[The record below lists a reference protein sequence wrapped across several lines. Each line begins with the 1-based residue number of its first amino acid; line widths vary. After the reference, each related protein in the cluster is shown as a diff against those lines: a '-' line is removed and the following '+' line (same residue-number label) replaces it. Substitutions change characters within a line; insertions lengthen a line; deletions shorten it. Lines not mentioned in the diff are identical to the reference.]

1 MKISLHTDN
10 TVPVALATLCELL
23 GRGCD
28 AVQFVAGRQLHLTTP
43 AIKCPATHKSVAAS
57 VRGETADCD
66 LVIVCTAVRYENNF
80 FFDSDGRVVIISF
93 AGWQLLTRLPISNGI
108 GYFVAS
114 IIADVAGI
122 GSTHDENTGC
132 LNDFWWDKRGVDVG
146 MRAAFLCPR
155 CTESFDGDPRVLSC
169 VRRVLDIVSTASR
182 LDQDILT
189 TNTPAATADDFDV
202 FLSYNRQDNNAVRDI
217 NRQLKD
223 AGIRT
228 WFDED
233 QLPLGT
239 PWQDELEKHIA
250 NVRAACVFVG
260 ESGLG
265 PWQSSEVRG
274 FLSEFVDRRCPVIPV
289 LLPGSS
295 TFPELPRFLKQMTW
309 LDLRQEF
316 DQGMKR
322 LVEALRRQAIT
333 NS

>member
-1 MKISLHTDN
+1 MKVLLCADN
-10 TVPVALATLCELL
+10 TIPVALGPLCELF
-23 GRGCD
+23 GRACP
-28 AVQFVAGRQLHLTTP
+28 AVQFLAGRQVHLTTP
-43 AIKCPATHKSVAAS
+43 AIKYPATHKSVAAS
-57 VRGETADCD
+57 LKGEAADYD

-80 FFDSDGRVVIISF
+80 FFETRGQIVIISF

-146 MRAAFLCPR
+146 MRAAFLCPQ
-155 CTESFDGDPRVLSC
+155 CTESFDGDPQVLSC
-169 VRRVLDIVSTASR
+169 ARHLLDIVSMASR
-182 LDQDILT
+182 LDQDILAA
-189 TNTPAATADDFDV
+189 NTPPATAEDFEV
-202 FLSYNRQDNNAVRDI
+202 FLSYNRQDQNAVRDI
-217 NRQLKD
+217 NGKLKN

-239 PWQDELEKHIA
+239 PWQDELEKQIA

-309 LDLRQEF
+309 LDLSQEF
-316 DQGMKR
+316 DKGMTR
-322 LVEALRRQAIT
+322 LVEALRQQPIT
-333 NS
+333 